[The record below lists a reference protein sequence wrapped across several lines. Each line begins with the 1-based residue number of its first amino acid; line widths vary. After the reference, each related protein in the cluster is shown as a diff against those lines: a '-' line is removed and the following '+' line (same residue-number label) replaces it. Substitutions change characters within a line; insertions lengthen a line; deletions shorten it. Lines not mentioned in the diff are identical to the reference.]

1 MDNKFNG
8 QDDNSGIFGG
18 YNGGNN
24 NSSFGNDYNNSGY
37 NNNFGNDYNNNGY
50 NNNFGNDYNNNGY
63 NNNFV
68 NDYNNS
74 GYNNNFVNDYNNS
87 GYNNN
92 FGNDYNNSGY
102 NNNFGNDYNNNGYN
116 NNFGNDYNNNGYNN
130 NYGNNYNNS
139 GKSDPNIPDYIYAAH
154 PDARMATKKDGIRQ
168 LVIVSIVSFIV
179 LILCGALFFYTLSSM
194 METERIM
201 GNNVT
206 VQGVVTRTWK
216 TRSGGRH
223 KTTTYHASYR
233 YTYNDEEYTGT
244 TRCSS
249 GTYKGEILTIYID
262 PERPWVS
269 RTSHE
274 NVFPL
279 FIIAGGV
286 IVLVIL
292 IFNSV
297 KTYKL
302 CCKGRMVIYKRKSTN
317 GYRTV
322 WKKIK

>member
-24 NSSFGNDYNNSGY
+24 NSSFGNDYNNS
-37 NNNFGNDYNNNGY
+37 GY

-154 PDARMATKKDGIRQ
+154 PDARIATKKDGKTELIISTIICI
-168 LVIVSIVSFIV
+168 LVFLIFGFLMFQSWLSIS
-179 LILCGALFFYTLSSM
+179 
-194 METERIM
+194 ETDRIM
-201 GNNVT
+201 NCNVT
-206 VQGVVTRTWK
+206 VEGTVTNTWSSLRSSGKSKRTVYFA
-216 TRSGGRH
+216 
-223 KTTTYHASYR
+223 TYK
-233 YTYNDEEYTGT
+233 YTYNNTE
-244 TRCSS
+244 
-249 GTYKGEILTIYID
+249 YKGTVETGISRYHKGYSVTVYVDPDKPYDSRLFRESNLIQYFYLIIMAPFVIFWFFALRKYI
-262 PERPWVS
+262 
-269 RTSHE
+269 
-274 NVFPL
+274 
-279 FIIAGGV
+279 
-286 IVLVIL
+286 
-292 IFNSV
+292 
-297 KTYKL
+297 L